1 MKNDSY
7 KRIYQSQEY
16 LSPLGRI
23 KYRALFGGYSLAI
36 EETVFAMVAEGE
48 LYLRVCEQ
56 SAPYRVNH
64 PTPLLTLHKRG
75 RPVPLNYYHVDD
87 ALWDDRCTLLTL
99 SSHSLEEAKREKDQR
114 YDRRRLKN
122 LPNITFHMELMLLEA
137 GIRDHHML
145 CMLGAELSWLKL
157 REKRKGISVSVLL
170 ALEGAIAGV
179 HAAALPAQ
187 RRQELMEWVNSLPG
201 LPLSLQVKLAAEDD
215 LSPGEA

>member
-7 KRIYQSQEY
+7 KRIYKSQEY

-23 KYRALFGGYSLAI
+23 EYRALFGGYSLAI

-64 PTPLLTLHKRG
+64 PTPLLTLRKRG
-75 RPVPLNYYHVDD
+75 RPVLLNYYHVDD
-87 ALWDDRCTLLTL
+87 ALWDDRRTLLTL
-99 SSHSLEEAKREKDQR
+99 SSHSLEEAQREKDLR

-137 GIRDHHML
+137 GIRDYHML
-145 CMLGAELSWLKL
+145 CTLGAELSWLKL
-157 REKRKGISVSVLL
+157 REKRRGISVSVLF

-187 RRQELMEWVNSLPG
+187 RRQELMEWVSSLPG
-201 LPLSLQVKLAAEDD
+201 FPLSLAEKLAAEGD

>member
-23 KYRALFGGYSLAI
+23 EYRALFGGYSLAI

-56 SAPYRVNH
+56 SAPYRVSH
-64 PTPLLTLHKRG
+64 PTPLLTLRKRG
-75 RPVPLNYYHVDD
+75 RPVLLNYYHVDD
-87 ALWDDRCTLLTL
+87 TLWGDRHTLLTL
-99 SSHSLEEAKREKDQR
+99 SSHSLEEAQREKDQR
-114 YDRRRLKN
+114 YDRRGLKN
-122 LPNITFHMELMLLEA
+122 LPNITFHMELMLFEA
-137 GIRDHHML
+137 GICDHHML
-145 CMLGAELSWLKL
+145 FELGAELSWLKL
-157 REKRKGISVSVLL
+157 REKRKGINVSVLF

-187 RRQELMEWVNSLPG
+187 LRQELMEWVNSLPG
-201 LPLSLQVKLAAEDD
+201 SPLPLQEKRAAGGD

>member
-16 LSPLGRI
+16 LSPLGTI
-23 KYRALFGGYSLAI
+23 EYRALFGGYSLAI

-64 PTPLLTLHKRG
+64 PTPLLTLRKRG
-75 RPVPLNYYHVDD
+75 RPVLLNYYHVDD

-99 SSHSLEEAKREKDQR
+99 SSHSLEEAQREKDLR

-122 LPNITFHMELMLLEA
+122 LPNITFHMELMLLEV
-137 GIRDHHML
+137 GIRDNNML
-145 CMLGAELSWLKL
+145 CTLGAELSWLKL
-157 REKRKGISVSVLL
+157 REKRKGISVSVLF

-187 RRQELMEWVNSLPG
+187 RRQELMEWVSSLPG
-201 LPLSLQVKLAAEDD
+201 SPLSLQEKLAAEGD
-215 LSPGEA
+215 LSQGEA